1 MPGKKTKF
9 ICTIGPSCSDAE
21 TLRGM
26 VEAGMNDH
34 ANTDARENLAPILEA
49 DAWARSRAA
58 ALIPSIP

>member
-1 MPGKKTKF
+1 
-9 ICTIGPSCSDAE
+9 
-21 TLRGM
+21 
-26 VEAGMNDH
+26 MNDH